1 MGKKAKEI
9 LGSISPLYGAATGRG
24 AFGKLTEGGPGLLGL
39 MAKIGDKKT
48 DEEDNV
54 RVPPNLMPSA

>member
-1 MGKKAKEI
+1 MSKKAKEI

-24 AFGKLTEGGPGLLGL
+24 AFGKLTEGGGPGLLGL

-48 DEEDNV
+48 DEEKK
-54 RVPPNLMPSA
+54 AK